1 MATNPNTPP
10 PKKVTPTGQIK
21 KDPPKTLPTNAVP
34 AKAPARAPAAAPAK
48 APANDRRMNDVASTV
63 TTGDFAR
70 RDREDFKNPRAPT
83 TSTEINN
90 GYNKTVKITPQPNIL
105 DQYPSYTYNVS
116 VYLTS
121 PAQYRQLIGLKK
133 RNVNGYNLLFQ
144 SGGAPTNIGGPQG
157 ALGAAAAAAKA
168 DLEAEGI
175 GLAATAKE
183 TPNAD
188 APDAGRNPFFP
199 NDFYIDSVT
208 IDNQFPGKQTN
219 AAHMVTDIKFTVME
233 PGGIT
238 LLDRLYDA
246 VQDFAPLDATGAI
259 NYTAAQY
266 LMIVRWYG
274 HDQNGKIVKP
284 GPKGPDGLS
293 DPAACCEKYIPFLI
307 KRINW
312 QVNGKL
318 VSYDFECGPIGQ
330 QTGGSTARGTIPYD
344 IELTDSTVAG
354 LLGGPVTYGAIVP
367 PPPKPPAAAAVPTT
381 PAEKEAAAAAAR
393 TKSAAAD
400 PRRVDIPAPAKAS
413 AAPTPKKTIKAGL
426 IGAMNKFQQELV
438 EKGIYQYPDEYSIAF
453 PPGPTGAPKISDGKI
468 TKPDAVVNKSST
480 DMTPAATTDPK
491 GKDPARQRTD
501 KTTRN
506 FSITAG
512 QQILQAIEL
521 AIRNSSYIYNQAAI
535 QKSEETRP
543 DPAKEA
549 DGTQAMNDTDQAQPT
564 ETSIWWYLISME
576 CIPTNYDQKRN
587 DYAYQINYKVTPYL
601 IQNFDSKYY
610 PMPKFAGIHKEYR
623 YWFTGENIAVLD
635 YQATFN
641 TLYNMTVSGREP
653 GDSALNR
660 LRKKRTSSMREL
672 TKYVYQAASSESR
685 AGAESSAN
693 EILANAA
700 EALYSPS
707 DLAKGKIRII
717 GDPAWLQQGS
727 VFGVIGQQVA
737 GAAEGFLPD
746 GTINFDSQQV
756 MFAIEWQRPQDYDLN
771 TGLADPYKTGDKQR
785 KPVNSYVYQA
795 IKCVSE
801 FRQGKFEQTIDGVLY
816 YYPTENLKNTVA
828 GASAADADAEAAA
841 NGERRTPSERRLA
854 ESNRAAASPSSTT
867 QLATANTQ
875 AGNSRVAKPQAGAGR
890 GFVNPPFVRPAATKI
905 APAPPTGLPK
915 SSGTSSN
922 TSSTVGNLKNKPA
935 TDTAGQPLPVPAV
948 TSPTKLAAGQ
958 QPGQSYMVNDRPA
971 TKEEYDAA
979 QKRMSTMQINLQ
991 KPNLGAVSS
1000 PG

>member
-10 PKKVTPTGQIK
+10 QKKVTKPAGQIK
-21 KDPPKTLPTNAVP
+21 TSPTTTPPTNAVTAL
-34 AKAPARAPAAAPAK
+34 AKATAPATPAPAAP
-48 APANDRRMNDVASTV
+48 TV
-63 TTGDFAR
+63 IKNSFDDEDY
-70 RDREDFKNPRAPT
+70 RDPRGPI
-83 TSTEINN
+83 TSTDINN
-90 GYNKTVKITPQPNIL
+90 GYNKTAKITPQPNIL

-144 SGGAPTNIGGPQG
+144 SGGAPTNIGGAQG
-157 ALGAAAAAAKA
+157 ELGAEAVARRAETDRRLRDAAQSTVNTPGA
-168 DLEAEGI
+168 DS
-175 GLAATAKE
+175 
-183 TPNAD
+183 
-188 APDAGRNPFFP
+188 PDAGRNPFFP
-199 NDFYIDSVT
+199 NDFYIDNVT

-246 VQDFAPLDATGAI
+246 VQDFAPLDATGAV

-266 LMIVRWYG
+266 LMVVRWYG
-274 HDQNGKIVKP
+274 FDQNGNMVKP
-284 GPKGPDGLS
+284 GVKDSAGLS
-293 DPAACCEKYIPFLI
+293 DPKACCEKYIPFII

-312 QVNGKL
+312 QVNNKL

-344 IELTDSTVAG
+344 IELTDSNVAG
-354 LLGGPVTYGAIVP
+354 LLGGPTTYGAILP
-367 PPPKPPAAAAVPTT
+367 NNAAA
-381 PAEKEAAAAAAR
+381 
-393 TKSAAAD
+393 
-400 PRRVDIPAPAKAS
+400 PAPANDRRMNDAAPTLDASGRALNDSRIVKPQSAPDKAA
-413 AAPTPKKTIKAGL
+413 AAPTPKKTITAGL

-438 EKGIYQYPDEYSIAF
+438 EKGIYQYADEYSIAF
-453 PPGPTGAPKISDGKI
+453 PPGPPGAPKIGDGKI

-480 DMTPAATTDPK
+480 AMSPAATTDPK
-491 GKDPARQRTD
+491 GKDPARTRTD
-501 KTTRN
+501 STTRN

-535 QKSEETRP
+535 QKSEQTVP

-549 DGTQAMNDTDQAQPT
+549 DGTQAMNDTDRTQPT

-601 IQNFDSKYY
+601 IQNFNSKYY

-707 DLAKGKIRII
+707 DLARGKIKII

-727 VFGVIGQQVA
+727 VTGVIGQQVA

-756 MFAIEWQRPQDYDLN
+756 MFAIEWQRPQDYNLN
-771 TGLADPYKTGDKQR
+771 TGLADPYSTGDQQR

-801 FRQGKFEQTIDGVLY
+801 FRQGKFEQIIDGVLY
-816 YYPTENLKNTVA
+816 YYPTENLKNTVVP
-828 GASAADADAEAAA
+828 AAA
-841 NGERRTPSERRLA
+841 
-854 ESNRAAASPSSTT
+854 AAASNGTTGDFARADRAATAAVAARPSVSTT
-867 QLATANTQ
+867 RLATANTQ
-875 AGNSRVAKPQAGAGR
+875 QGEAGNSRGSRPADPRTAEAGNSR
-890 GFVNPPFVRPAATKI
+890 GSRPAATRI
-905 APAPPTGLPK
+905 APAPPAVLPK
-915 SSGTSSN
+915 PSGTSSN
-922 TSSTVGNLKNKPA
+922 RSGTVGNLKNKPA
-935 TDTAGQPLPVPAV
+935 TDTNGQTLPVPPV
-948 TSPTKLAAGQ
+948 TSPTKLPAGASNARYEVN
-958 QPGQSYMVNDRPA
+958 GQPA
-971 TKEEYDAA
+971 TKEQYDAA

-991 KPNLGAVSS
+991 KLNLGDLTS

>member
-1 MATNPNTPP
+1 MATTPTTQP
-10 PKKVTPTGQIK
+10 PKKITRSGQIK
-21 KDPPKTLPTNAVP
+21 KDPPKTLPTNAVL
-34 AKAPARAPAAAPAK
+34 ANAPARVPAAAPPK

-70 RDREDFKNPRAPT
+70 RDREDYKNPRGPT

-157 ALGAAAAAAKA
+157 ELGAEAVARRAETDRRLRDAAQSTVNTPGA
-168 DLEAEGI
+168 DS
-175 GLAATAKE
+175 
-183 TPNAD
+183 
-188 APDAGRNPFFP
+188 PDAGRNPFFP
-199 NDFYIDSVT
+199 NDFYIDNVT

-246 VQDFAPLDATGAI
+246 VQDFAPLDATGAV

-266 LMIVRWYG
+266 LMIIRWYG
-274 HDQNGKIVKP
+274 FDQNGNMVKP
-284 GPKGPDGLS
+284 GVKDSAGLS
-293 DPAACCEKYIPFLI
+293 DPKACCEKYIPFII

-312 QVNGKL
+312 QVNNKL

-344 IELTDSTVAG
+344 IELTDSNVAG
-354 LLGGPVTYGAIVP
+354 LLGGPTTYGAILP
-367 PPPKPPAAAAVPTT
+367 NNAAAPAQANDRRLNDAAPTLDASGRALNDSRIVKSQSA
-381 PAEKEAAAAAAR
+381 PDKAA
-393 TKSAAAD
+393 
-400 PRRVDIPAPAKAS
+400 
-413 AAPTPKKTIKAGL
+413 AAPTPKKTITAGL

-438 EKGIYQYPDEYSIAF
+438 EKGIYQYADEYSIAF
-453 PPGPTGAPKISDGKI
+453 PPGPPGAPKIGDGKI

-480 DMTPAATTDPK
+480 AMAPAATTDTK
-491 GKDPARQRTD
+491 SKDPVRTRTD
-501 KTTRN
+501 STTRN

-535 QKSEETRP
+535 QKSEQTVP

-549 DGTQAMNDTDQAQPT
+549 DGTQAMNDTDRAQPT

-707 DLAKGKIRII
+707 DLARGKIKII

-756 MFAIEWQRPQDYDLN
+756 MFAIEWQRPQDYNLN
-771 TGLADPYKTGDKQR
+771 TGLADPYTTGDQQR

-828 GASAADADAEAAA
+828 PAADDRKNTASDDRDNTDRAATAAVVARPSASAA
-841 NGERRTPSERRLA
+841 R
-854 ESNRAAASPSSTT
+854 
-867 QLATANTQ
+867 LATANTQ
-875 AGNSRVAKPQAGAGR
+875 QGEAGNSRGSRPADPRTAEAGNSR
-890 GFVNPPFVRPAATKI
+890 GSRPAATKI
-905 APAPPTGLPK
+905 APAPPAVLPK
-915 SSGTSSN
+915 PSSTSSN

-935 TDTAGQPLPVPAV
+935 TDTTGQLLPVPAV
-948 TSPTKLAAGQ
+948 TGPTKLAAGK
-958 QPGQSYMVNDRPA
+958 QPGQSYTVNGRPA
-971 TKEEYDAA
+971 TKEQYDAA
-979 QKRMSTMQINLQ
+979 QKDMAKMQINLQ
-991 KPNLGAVSS
+991 KLNLGALTS

>member
-1 MATNPNTPP
+1 MATNPTTPP
-10 PKKVTPTGQIK
+10 PKKVTPTGRIK
-21 KDPPKTLPTNAVP
+21 KIPPKTPPTNAVP
-34 AKAPARAPAAAPAK
+34 PKAPAPAPATPAPAAP
-48 APANDRRMNDVASTV
+48 TV
-63 TTGDFAR
+63 IRNSFDDEDY
-70 RDREDFKNPRAPT
+70 RDPRGPT

-90 GYNKTVKITPQPNIL
+90 GYNKTAKITPQPNIL

-121 PAQYRQLIGLKK
+121 PAQYRQLIGLGK

-144 SGGAPTNIGGPQG
+144 SGGAPTNIGGAQG
-157 ALGAAAAAAKA
+157 ELGAEAAARRAETDRRLRDAAQATVNTPGA
-168 DLEAEGI
+168 DS
-175 GLAATAKE
+175 
-183 TPNAD
+183 
-188 APDAGRNPFFP
+188 PDAGRNPFFP
-199 NDFYIDSVT
+199 NDFYIDNVT
-208 IDNQFPGKQTN
+208 IDNQFPGKQN
-219 AAHMVTDIKFTVME
+219 SAAHMVTDIKFTVME

-238 LLDRLYDA
+238 LLDRLYEA
-246 VQDFAPLDATGAI
+246 VQDFAPLDATGAV
-259 NYTAAQY
+259 NYHAAQY
-266 LMIVRWYG
+266 LMVVRWYG
-274 HDQNGKIVKP
+274 FDQNGNMVKP
-284 GPKGPDGLS
+284 GVKDSAGLS

-312 QVNGKL
+312 QVNNKL

-344 IELTDSTVAG
+344 IELTDSNVAG
-354 LLGGPVTYGAIVP
+354 LLGGPTTYGAILP
-367 PPPKPPAAAAVPTT
+367 NN
-381 PAEKEAAAAAAR
+381 AAAAAPANDR
-393 TKSAAAD
+393 RLNDAAPTLDASGRALNDSRIVKPQSAPDKAA
-400 PRRVDIPAPAKAS
+400 
-413 AAPTPKKTIKAGL
+413 AAPTPKKTITAGL

-438 EKGIYQYPDEYSIAF
+438 EKGIYEYPDEYSIAF
-453 PPGPTGAPKISDGKI
+453 PPGPPGAPKIGDGKI

-480 DMTPAATTDPK
+480 GSPPPATTDPK
-491 GKDPARQRTD
+491 SKDPARTRTD
-501 KTTRN
+501 STTRN

-535 QKSEETRP
+535 QKSEKTLP

-549 DGTQAMNDTDQAQPT
+549 DGNQDMNDTDRSQPT

-576 CIPTNYDQKRN
+576 CIPTKYDQKRN

-601 IQNFDSKYY
+601 IQNFNSKYY

-653 GDSALNR
+653 GDSALSR

-672 TKYVYQAASSESR
+672 TKYVYQSASGESR
-685 AGAESSAN
+685 QGAQVDSN
-693 EILANAA
+693 EISANAA
-700 EALYSPS
+700 EGLYSPS

-727 VFGVIGQQVA
+727 VTGVIGQQVA

-771 TGLADPYKTGDKQR
+771 TGLADPYSTGDKQR

-828 GASAADADAEAAA
+828 PA
-841 NGERRTPSERRLA
+841 
-854 ESNRAAASPSSTT
+854 AAASTVTTGDFARADRAATAAVVARPSVSTT
-867 QLATANTQ
+867 RLATANTQ
-875 AGNSRVAKPQAGAGR
+875 QGEAGNSRGSRPADPRTAEAGNSR
-890 GFVNPPFVRPAATKI
+890 GSRPAATRI
-905 APAPPTGLPK
+905 APAPPAALPK

-922 TSSTVGNLKNKPA
+922 PSGTVGNLKNKPA
-935 TDTAGQPLPVPAV
+935 TDTTGQPLPIPDVKLP
-948 TSPTKLAAGQ
+948 SPTKLPAGQ
-958 QPGQSYMVNDRPA
+958 QPGQSYLVNGRPA
-971 TKEEYDAA
+971 TKEQYDAA
-979 QKRMSTMQINLQ
+979 QKDIKTIQNSLQ
-991 KPNLGAVSS
+991 NRNLGAVNL

>member
-1 MATNPNTPP
+1 MATNPTTPP
-10 PKKVTPTGQIK
+10 PKKVTPAGQIK
-21 KDPPKTLPTNAVP
+21 KIPPKTPPTNAVP
-34 AKAPARAPAAAPAK
+34 PKAPARAPATPAPAAP
-48 APANDRRMNDVASTV
+48 TV
-63 TTGDFAR
+63 IRNSFDDEDY
-70 RDREDFKNPRAPT
+70 RDPRGPI

-90 GYNKTVKITPQPNIL
+90 GYNNTAKITPQPNIL

-121 PAQYRQLIGLKK
+121 PAQYRQLIGLNK

-157 ALGAAAAAAKA
+157 ALGADAPSNDRKLN
-168 DLEAEGI
+168 DFK
-175 GLAATAKE
+175 TTPQ

-238 LLDRLYDA
+238 LLDRMYEA
-246 VQDFAPLDATGAI
+246 VQDFAPLDATGAV

-266 LMIVRWYG
+266 LMVIRWYG
-274 HDQNGKIVKP
+274 FDQNGNMVKP
-284 GPKGPDGLS
+284 GVKDAAGLS
-293 DPAACCEKYIPFLI
+293 DPTACCEKYIPFII

-312 QVNGKL
+312 QVNNKL

-344 IELTDSTVAG
+344 IELTDSNVAG
-354 LLGGPVTYGAIVP
+354 LLGGPTTYGAILP
-367 PPPKPPAAAAVPTT
+367 NN
-381 PAEKEAAAAAAR
+381 AAAAAPANNR
-393 TKSAAAD
+393 QLNDAAPTLDASGRALNDSRIAKPQSAPDKAA
-400 PRRVDIPAPAKAS
+400 
-413 AAPTPKKTIKAGL
+413 AAPTPKKTITAGL

-438 EKGIYQYPDEYSIAF
+438 EKGIYQYADEYSIAF
-453 PPGPTGAPKISDGKI
+453 PPGPPGAPKIGDGKI

-480 DMTPAATTDPK
+480 AMTPAATTDPK

-501 KTTRN
+501 STTRN

-521 AIRNSSYIYNQAAI
+521 TIRNSSYIYNQAAI
-535 QKSEETRP
+535 QKSEKTLP
-543 DPAKEA
+543 DPTKEA
-549 DGTQAMNDTDQAQPT
+549 DGKQDENDTDRTQPT
-564 ETSIWWYLISME
+564 ETNIWWYLISME
-576 CIPTNYDQKRN
+576 CIPTNYDEKRN
-587 DYAYQINYKVTPYL
+587 DYAYQINYKVTPYH
-601 IQNFDSKYY
+601 IQNFNSKYY
-610 PMPKFAGIHKEYR
+610 PMPKFLGIHKEYR

-653 GDSALNR
+653 GNNNLSK
-660 LRKKRTSSMREL
+660 LRKLRTSSMREL
-672 TKYVYQAASSESR
+672 TKYVYQAASGESR
-685 AGAESSAN
+685 AGAQVDSNEISAN
-693 EILANAA
+693 ATEG
-700 EALYSPS
+700 LYSPS
-707 DLAKGKIRII
+707 DLAKGKIKII

-727 VFGVIGQQVA
+727 VTGVIGQQVT

-771 TGLADPYKTGDKQR
+771 TGLADPYSPGDKQR

-795 IKCVSE
+795 VKCVSE
-801 FRQGKFEQTIDGVLY
+801 LRQGKFEQTIDGVLY

-828 GASAADADAEAAA
+828 PA
-841 NGERRTPSERRLA
+841 
-854 ESNRAAASPSSTT
+854 AAASAPTTGDVARAATAAVVARPSASATR
-867 QLATANTQ
+867 LATANTQ
-875 AGNSRVAKPQAGAGR
+875 AGETGNSRGTRPADLRTAEAGNSR
-890 GFVNPPFVRPAATKI
+890 GSRPAATKI
-905 APAPPTGLPK
+905 APAPPAVLPK
-915 SSGTSSN
+915 PSGTSSN
-922 TSSTVGNLKNKPA
+922 TSGTVGNLKNKPA
-935 TDTAGQPLPVPAV
+935 TDTTGQSLPVPAV
-948 TSPTKLAAGQ
+948 TSPTKLAAGR
-958 QPGQSYMVNDRPA
+958 QPGQSYEVNGRPA
-971 TKEEYDAA
+971 TKEQYDAA

-991 KPNLGAVSS
+991 KLTLGAVNL